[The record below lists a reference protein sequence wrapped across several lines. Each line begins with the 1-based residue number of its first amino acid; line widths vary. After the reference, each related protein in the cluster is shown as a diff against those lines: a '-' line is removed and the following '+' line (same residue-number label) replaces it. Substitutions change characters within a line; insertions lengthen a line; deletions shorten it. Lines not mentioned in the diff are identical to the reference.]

1 MAEQNMDAA
10 NETYA
15 GFIGLVKI
23 GTVST
28 LILTAIV
35 VALIAS

>member
-1 MAEQNMDAA
+1 MAEQNMEAA

-15 GFIGLVKI
+15 GFINMVKYGSI
-23 GTVST
+23 FT
-28 LILTAIV
+28 IFITAIV